1 MKIYLVI
8 AYVRNGTRAQWPTV
22 VKVFGTEEKEG
33 AWVKE
38 KTPHLTKDG
47 ELYIE
52 EHEVIE

>member
-8 AYVRNGTRAQWPTV
+8 AYVRNGNRAQWPEV
-22 VKVFGTEEKEG
+22 VKVFGTKEKAE
-33 AWVKE
+33 AWAKE